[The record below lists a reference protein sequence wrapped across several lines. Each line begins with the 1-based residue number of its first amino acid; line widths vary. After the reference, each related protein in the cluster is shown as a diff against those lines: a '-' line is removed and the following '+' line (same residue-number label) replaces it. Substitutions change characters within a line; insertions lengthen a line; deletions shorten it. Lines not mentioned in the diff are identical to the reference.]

1 MNKNKGLSTLLV
13 AGAAM
18 ALMACS
24 GGDDGDATGANGE
37 KLGPLRCAELGGSTA
52 LLLSKVTGNAQETQS
67 GVGTKSLDSAG
78 SYDENPLTASLF
90 NKVELQ
96 TSSGAKALDAIPEN
110 PDVIRFYDMDNDAI
124 GQSDDAGDY
133 VFVFAP
139 AKNRPFFLIRK
150 RDNAVLYPDI
160 RPLLPEAGEW
170 QSSSF
175 FIASNS
181 GRIALADSVGN
192 VYVGGI
198 GYYYQQTN
206 KFPLIRLAAT
216 DLDSA
221 TSGQFVPV
229 SVVSLD
235 GDDGTIE
242 LLAADGENAV
252 VAYELTSCDSQGCQQ
267 TSRLIN
273 LNTGGFRDRPDEFP
287 AFQVSGRAYSLGTRT
302 RTDSCGTQNTGT
314 EYESVYTVENDVL
327 QLQRLGP
334 AGDTVVW
341 EAPECVSLSPYSGA
355 YYYRSTGQGE
365 FMPGIRVRWLGYY
378 RSVYENDQYVYE
390 NYSVPALVRESGIEL
405 LVNVGR
411 EVTTRLDGDS
421 FSSFVCAPQVC
432 LGLAGGRAIG
442 FNPNADDAGQVFEVD
457 GISVRSVFPG
467 DSGVTFDGNELST
480 GDRVIGVVEAD
491 GGFEVKAAIGT
502 EIQQYVPLR
511 RSNTDPVAC
520 STSG

>member
-18 ALMACS
+18 ALMSCS
-24 GGDDGDATGANGE
+24 GGDDGDATGVNGE

-52 LLLSKVTGNAQETQS
+52 LLLSKVTGNAQKTLS

-96 TSSGAKALDAIPEN
+96 TSSGTKALDAIPESPN
-110 PDVIRFYDMDNDAI
+110 RIRFYDMDNDAM
-124 GQSDDAGDY
+124 GQSDDAGDF
-133 VFVFAP
+133 VFVFTGVN
-139 AKNRPFFLIRK
+139 KRPFFLIRK
-150 RDNAVLYPDI
+150 SDNAVLYPDI
-160 RPLLPEAGEW
+160 RLLDISSGDIYFYTPRAGE
-170 QSSSF
+170 
-175 FIASNS
+175 
-181 GRIALADSVGN
+181 RVALADSAGN
-192 VYVGGI
+192 VYIAGI
-198 GYYYQQTN
+198 ENTRGS
-206 KFPLIRLAAT
+206 FPLLRVAAT
-216 DLDSA
+216 DIA
-221 TSGQFVPV
+221 AAVPGAFVPL

-235 GDDGTIE
+235 GDDGNIE
-242 LLAADGENAV
+242 LLAADGENAI

-267 TSRLIN
+267 ASRLIN

-287 AFQVSGRAYSLGTRT
+287 AFQISGRAYSLGTRT
-302 RTDSCGTQNTGT
+302 RSDSCGTQNTGT

-341 EAPECVSLSPYSGA
+341 EAPECVRLSPYSGA